1 MLYERIHPAE
11 YAELQAQIAAVEHE
25 QSLAEVPN
33 FFAREAARTSI
44 DLHVIRRIEYLLHGA
59 DKGEKKRLRALKR
72 QALRIQGFLGQVTE
86 QFYVSFRQQITA
98 GAYTTAGVRQMLR
111 GYIEPC
117 DREVW
122 SDPPRYDPLDTF
134 VDGILRISVL
144 PRPQLRAEPEM
155 VYYQPTPARI
165 VLDMVDRLALSP
177 RDVVYD
183 LGSGLGRVVCIVALV
198 SEARSI
204 GVEFEPA
211 YAAHAQRCA
220 RDLGLARATF
230 VNADAREVTYGDGTV
245 FFLYTP
251 FKGAILQRVVEL
263 LRYEAGKRRIRVC
276 TYGPGTLDMLQQE
289 WLVSVDD
296 QEPGVDHVAIF
307 ESRRAV

>member
-1 MLYERIHPAE
+1 
-11 YAELQAQIAAVEHE
+11 
-25 QSLAEVPN
+25 
-33 FFAREAARTSI
+33 
-44 DLHVIRRIEYLLHGA
+44 
-59 DKGEKKRLRALKR
+59 
-72 QALRIQGFLGQVTE
+72 
-86 QFYVSFRQQITA
+86 
-98 GAYTTAGVRQMLR
+98 
-111 GYIEPC
+111 
-117 DREVW
+117 VW

-183 LGSGLGRVVCIVALV
+183 LGSGLGRVVCLVALV
-198 SEARSI
+198 SEARGI

-220 RDLGLARATF
+220 RDLGLARAAF

-296 QEPGVDHVAIF
+296 HEPSVDQVAIF
-307 ESRRAV
+307 ENRSAAKEPASYVGPGSSA